1 MNLQNVIKIPALDK
15 EVGRQV
21 DSYIQTL
28 TKPPGSLGKLEGL
41 AVELAEMKSK
51 PFPVVS
57 PAGVLVFAADHGIAE
72 EGVSAFPQE
81 VTLQMVQNFLNGG
94 AAINVFSR
102 QIGATLKV
110 IDIGVKSTINDKD
123 LITDKVRMGTG
134 NFFIEE
140 AMTKVEAIEAI
151 EIGMRQAESFI
162 INQGV
167 ESLILGEMG
176 IANTTA
182 SSAILAVLTG
192 KPIDTLVGFGT
203 GITSERVLHKVD
215 IITQSIER
223 RKPNADDPIDVLAKV
238 GGLEIAGMAGA
249 MLFAASY
256 RVPIILDGFISTVAA
271 LVASKISNDVIDY
284 MIVSHQSVEP
294 GHLTA
299 IHALGKEPLINLGLR
314 LGEGSGA
321 AVAFPLIESATRML
335 SEMATFQSAG
345 ISDQ

>member
-1 MNLQNVIKIPALDK
+1 MNLQNVINIPALDK

-81 VTLQMVQNFLNGG
+81 VTQQMVQNFLNGG

-110 IDIGVKSTINDKD
+110 IDIGVKSTINDKG

-140 AMTKVEAIEAI
+140 AMTKDEAMEAI
-151 EIGMRQAESFI
+151 EIGMRQAETFI
-162 INQGV
+162 LNQ
-167 ESLILGEMG
+167 
-176 IANTTA
+176 
-182 SSAILAVLTG
+182 
-192 KPIDTLVGFGT
+192 
-203 GITSERVLHKVD
+203 
-215 IITQSIER
+215 
-223 RKPNADDPIDVLAKV
+223 
-238 GGLEIAGMAGA
+238 
-249 MLFAASY
+249 
-256 RVPIILDGFISTVAA
+256 
-271 LVASKISNDVIDY
+271 
-284 MIVSHQSVEP
+284 
-294 GHLTA
+294 
-299 IHALGKEPLINLGLR
+299 
-314 LGEGSGA
+314 
-321 AVAFPLIESATRML
+321 
-335 SEMATFQSAG
+335 
-345 ISDQ
+345 